1 MAIWQFKLVCVP
13 EKVLLDKYKVLPLF
27 IPQDLA
33 EGFAWW
39 SNAQPPRG
47 VEQDISAILP
57 EMPAWST
64 SMRLWG
70 KTEGHDAHVFYLD
83 ETKTMIEEIAFRIDV
98 GAPTPSLIR
107 KICGLAK
114 KLACVF
120 ITSKYRVL
128 PPDESVVLAEINR
141 STAKGYLE
149 DPVSTLLRIKRSG
162 EFDPLDSV
170 PVDEEDDTKFS

>member
-13 EKVLLDKYKVLPLF
+13 EKMLLCKYEVLPLF

-33 EGFAWW
+33 EEFCWW

-47 VEQDISAILP
+47 FEQDISAILP
-57 EMPAWST
+57 EVAAWSA

-70 KTEGHDAHVFYLD
+70 EIEGHDAHVFYLN
-83 ETKTMIEEIAFRIDV
+83 ETKTTIEEIAFRIDV
-98 GAPTPSLIR
+98 GTLTPSLIR
-107 KICGLAK
+107 KICGFAK
-114 KLACVF
+114 KLDCVF

-141 STAKGYLE
+141 STAKEYLE
-149 DPVSTLLRIKRSG
+149 DPVSTLLRIKTSG
-162 EFDPLDSV
+162 EFVPLDSV
-170 PVDEEDDTKFS
+170 PVEEEDDAKSS